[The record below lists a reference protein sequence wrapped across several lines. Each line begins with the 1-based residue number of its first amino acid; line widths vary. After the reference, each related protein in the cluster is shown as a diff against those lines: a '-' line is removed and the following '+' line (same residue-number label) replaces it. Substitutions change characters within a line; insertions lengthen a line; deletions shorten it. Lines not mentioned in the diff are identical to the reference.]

1 MVRTRAGFMQE
12 SSTPSQQDTLVGQRP
27 VPSYTDDQATVSN
40 MLPASPGYLKSQQAA
55 QTQTAQPSVPP
66 MFSSRAAPPIRQTP
80 GVGIPAVSAPSKP
93 GEMIPPPPPVPLSR
107 ESIARDRSRRR
118 RVQRK
123 RGGEWAWVVIAIA
136 MFAIVLL
143 GSMSLFVVLRAAQA
157 QPEVM
162 ATAAAVLPTP
172 VDARGDGSVTGTTQE
187 LTLADGRSIT
197 LVPWDGTSRF
207 TVLVVGLDRRPG
219 ETGLAYRTDTMML
232 VSIDPASRSL
242 GILSIPRDLYVAV
255 PGYSEPQ
262 RVNTP
267 MVLGEIRQPGSGPQ
281 LLMQTVQY
289 NLGIRV
295 NDYVAVDF
303 NTFVTLIDTIGGVE
317 LDVPYTINDPL
328 FPDMNYGYDPFY
340 ITAGIHQMDGRTALK
355 YARTRHG
362 DSDFR
367 RAQRQQA
374 VIYAIRDKILELDM
388 LPQLIIQAPTLW
400 NQLSSGISTGL
411 QFDQII
417 QLALYLKDIPLDSM
431 KTGVINEQYTMGY
444 TTSDGAS
451 VLVPDRANIGPLMVE
466 VFGANYSQ

>member
-1 MVRTRAGFMQE
+1 
-12 SSTPSQQDTLVGQRP
+12 
-27 VPSYTDDQATVSN
+27 
-40 MLPASPGYLKSQQAA
+40 
-55 QTQTAQPSVPP
+55 
-66 MFSSRAAPPIRQTP
+66 
-80 GVGIPAVSAPSKP
+80 
-93 GEMIPPPPPVPLSR
+93 
-107 ESIARDRSRRR
+107 
-118 RVQRK
+118 
-123 RGGEWAWVVIAIA
+123 VVIA
-136 MFAIVLL
+136 MTVFAVVLV
-143 GSMSLFVVLRAAQA
+143 GSMSLFIVLRAAQA

-172 VDARGDGSVTGTTQE
+172 VDARGNDGTNGTTQE

-219 ETGLAYRTDTMML
+219 ETGLAYRTDTMMV
-232 VSIDPASRSL
+232 VSIDPATRSL
-242 GILSIPRDLYVAV
+242 GILSIPRDLYVAI

-295 NDYVAVDF
+295 NDYIAVDF

-317 LDVPYTINDPL
+317 IDVPYTINDPL

-340 ITAGIHQMDGRTALK
+340 ITAGVHQMDGRTALK
-355 YARTRHG
+355 YARTRHS
-362 DSDFR
+362 DSDFQ
-367 RAQRQQA
+367 RAERQQA
-374 VIYAIRDKILELDM
+374 VIYAIRDKILALDM

-417 QLALYLKDIPLDSM
+417 QLALYLKDIPLESM
-431 KTGVINEQYTMGY
+431 QTGVIDERYTMGY